1 MLMRVWAISLLT
13 SCFCLQA
20 ECIRSTDLENKVLP
34 IGGPG
39 EAMSALQQGTML
51 FDILGMEP
59 KFVKVPIEVMDTV
72 IKVLDGFAGF
82 FANMR

>member
-1 MLMRVWAISLLT
+1 M
-13 SCFCLQA
+13 
-20 ECIRSTDLENKVLP
+20 LP

-72 IKVLDGFAGF
+72 IKVLDGFVGF